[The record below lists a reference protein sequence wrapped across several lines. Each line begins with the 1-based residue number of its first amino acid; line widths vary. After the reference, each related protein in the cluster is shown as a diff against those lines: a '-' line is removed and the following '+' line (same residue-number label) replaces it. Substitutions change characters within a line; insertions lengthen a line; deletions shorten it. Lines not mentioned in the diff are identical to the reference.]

1 MPTYKIIVDMEN
13 TYNTRITM
21 CSIFAIM
28 NAKHTTS
35 KRAKQAAGRV
45 KMHLLTA
52 LGLSLKKL
60 ASFIVA
66 LQAWNYA
73 YTVILTSHRGRQK
86 YLYDSGHA
94 E

>member
-1 MPTYKIIVDMEN
+1 
-13 TYNTRITM
+13 
-21 CSIFAIM
+21 
-28 NAKHTTS
+28 
-35 KRAKQAAGRV
+35 
-45 KMHLLTA
+45 MHLLTA

-60 ASFIVA
+60 ASFIIA